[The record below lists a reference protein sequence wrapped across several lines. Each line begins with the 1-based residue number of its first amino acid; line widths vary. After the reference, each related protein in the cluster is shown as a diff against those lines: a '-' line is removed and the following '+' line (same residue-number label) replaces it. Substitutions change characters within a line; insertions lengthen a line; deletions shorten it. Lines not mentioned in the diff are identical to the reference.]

1 MTDLTHRDPSPE
13 EKQVLDRVLWRVIP
27 LATMCMVIG
36 TIDRS
41 NVGFAK
47 LSMAADLAMSEAV
60 FALGAS
66 LFYVGY
72 IVFEIPSALGTH
84 RFGARVW
91 LARIMFT
98 WGLATLGL
106 AFTQSVGMFYLLR
119 FLLGAAEAGLYPS
132 LILFITQW
140 LPKAY
145 LARGMGMIT
154 IGSAVGNGMGALVSG
169 PLLDLDGALG
179 YAGWQWIFLVTGAAP
194 IIGTFIV
201 WRYMRDRIEQASF
214 LNSEEKAFLTSAVG
228 RRTHETHRVS
238 DVVRAVGNLKVL
250 GYGLGLATILTALYG
265 VIYWV
270 PSVVNSFGVTGTQN
284 GLLVALPWAI
294 DAVLLWWIPSRLSSR
309 HNLKALIALLL
320 IGSAAFAA
328 AVVVD
333 DSIFRYAM
341 LLIGMPCVSIA
352 LSFYWTF
359 PALLFRGA
367 PAAAALAAINSI
379 GNLGGLFG
387 QNLMPAVAQVGGSTS
402 AALLVPCACMAF
414 LALAVG
420 LFLGRQR
427 SDVASA
433 PDPVRR

>member
-1 MTDLTHRDPSPE
+1 MTQLDNPDPTPQQ
-13 EKQVLDRVLWRVIP
+13 KLVLDRVLWRVMP

-47 LSMAADLAMSEAV
+47 LSMAADLGMSEAV

-84 RFGARVW
+84 RFGARAW

-106 AFTQSVGMFYLLR
+106 AFTQSVEMFYIFR

-132 LILFITQW
+132 LILYITHW
-140 LPKAY
+140 LPRSY
-145 LARGMGMIT
+145 HARGMGMVT
-154 IGSAVGNGMGALVSG
+154 IGSALGNGLGALVSG
-169 PLLDLDGALG
+169 PLLDMDGALG
-179 YAGWQWIFLVTGAAP
+179 FAGWQWIFLVTGAIP

-201 WRYMRDRIEQASF
+201 WRHMRDRIEQASF
-214 LNSEEKAFLTSAVG
+214 LNEEEAAFLSNAVG
-228 RRTHETHRVS
+228 QRAHEAHGVA
-238 DVVRAVGNLKVL
+238 DVFRAIGSLKVL
-250 GYGLGLATILTALYG
+250 GYGIGLATILTALYG

-294 DAVLLWWIPSRLSSR
+294 DAVLLWWIPKRLSSR
-309 HNLKALIALLL
+309 HNLKALVVLLL
-320 IGSAAFAA
+320 LGSAVFAA

-333 DSIFRYAM
+333 DPLFRYAM
-341 LLIGMPCVSIA
+341 LLIGIPCVSIA

-379 GNLGGLFG
+379 GNFGGLLG
-387 QNLMPAVAQVGGSTS
+387 QNLMPAVAQAGGSPS
-402 AALLVPCACMAF
+402 AALLVPCVCLGL
-414 LALAVG
+414 LAIAVT
-420 LFLGRQR
+420 LVLGR
-427 SDVASA
+427 AK
-433 PDPVRR
+433 PDAIAVPEPAQ